1 MNGSVYKG
9 MSNLS
14 SPYQG
19 IFFDLDGTLADTAP
33 DLVAATNL
41 LLLARNLPPKPYEF
55 LRPYASA
62 GARGLLEGAFG
73 IGTDHPEFIP
83 LRDEFFSNYEKA
95 LFVNS
100 KLFDGMDH
108 LLNQMDEA
116 KLPWGIVTN
125 KSERFTNPLTDL
137 MGLRQR
143 AVSTISGDTTPYSK
157 PHPEPIL
164 HAARVANIDPTK
176 SIYVGDDLRDV
187 IAGKAAGMLTIAAT
201 YGYCGCK
208 EPPEAWGADFII
220 NSPLDLLPIIFP
232 NQG

>member
-1 MNGSVYKG
+1 
-9 MSNLS
+9 MSKLF
-14 SPYQG
+14 SPYEG

-33 DLVAATNL
+33 DLVAATNKL
-41 LLLARNLPPKPYEF
+41 LVARNLTPKPYEF

-73 IGTDHPEFIP
+73 INPDHEDFVA

-95 LFVNS
+95 LLVES
-100 KLFDGMDH
+100 KLFDGIDH
-108 LLNQMDEA
+108 LLDQMDA
-116 KLPWGIVTN
+116 ASLPWGIITN

-143 AVSTISGDTTPYSK
+143 AVSTVSGDTTPYSK

-164 HAARVANIDPTK
+164 HAARTSNIDPSK
-176 SIYVGDDLRDV
+176 SIYVGDDIRDV
-187 IAGKAAGMLTIAAT
+187 LAGKAAGMKTVAAA

-208 EPPEAWGADFII
+208 EPPEAWGADYIA
-220 NSPLDLLPIIFP
+220 NNPLDLLQIIFP
-232 NQG
+232 NRD

>member
-1 MNGSVYKG
+1 MINA
-9 MSNLS
+9 S

-33 DLVAATNL
+33 DLVAATNQL
-41 LLLARNLPPKPYEF
+41 LVARNQSPKPYEF

-73 IGTDHPEFIP
+73 IAPDHVDFIA

-95 LFVNS
+95 LLVDS
-100 KLFDGMDH
+100 KLFDGIGH
-108 LLNQMDEA
+108 LLDQMDDA
-116 KLPWGIVTN
+116 KLPWGIITN
-125 KSERFTNPLTDL
+125 KSERFTNPLTEL

-143 AVSTISGDTTPYSK
+143 AVSTVSGDTTPYSK

-176 SIYVGDDLRDV
+176 SIYVGDDIRDV
-187 IAGKAAGMLTIAAT
+187 IAGKAAGMKTVAAA

-208 EPPEAWGADFII
+208 EPPEAWGADYLVD
-220 NSPLDLLPIIFP
+220 NPRDLLKIIFP
-232 NQG
+232 NRE